1 MTRERLQRR
10 AKREARPSLALLGPL
25 VWPAAVG
32 ITLLMMS
39 AGCSEEEG
47 ETCGNSCGPCSG
59 EVARVIDGDT
69 IELANVGRLRFADLD
84 APELDEPGG
93 PEARDRLAEEIEGQI
108 VEVEFVRRKAD
119 GMPVRDRWGRLLG
132 TIGP

>member
-1 MTRERLQRR
+1 M
-10 AKREARPSLALLGPL
+10 KFPDGPPVSLII
-25 VWPAAVG
+25 AAV
-32 ITLLMMS
+32 LCSLFW
-39 AGCSEEEG
+39 AGGTAWLACHRVEPG
-47 ETCGNSCGPCSG
+47 LVDGPYRVS
-59 EVARVIDGDT
+59 RVIDGDT